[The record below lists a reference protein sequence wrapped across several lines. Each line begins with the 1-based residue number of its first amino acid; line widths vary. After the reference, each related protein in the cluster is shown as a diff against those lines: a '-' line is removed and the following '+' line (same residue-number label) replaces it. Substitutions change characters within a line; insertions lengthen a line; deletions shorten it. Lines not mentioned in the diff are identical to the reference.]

1 MQSRYTE
8 YNIKL
13 SFMTLTM
20 NLSTVAIN
28 KKKTKKTQ
36 Q

>member
-20 NLSTVAIN
+20 NLSTVPINKNN
-28 KKKTKKTQ
+28 KKKPQ